1 MRIVEE
7 TIWDKVLELMREEL
21 TKHVL
26 NVVSAMA
33 YLNQEIE
40 SLFFILETANKHA
53 GYLLVRK
60 IGKKDQK
67 YSWNENTVN

>member
-1 MRIVEE
+1 
-7 TIWDKVLELMREEL
+7 MREEL
-21 TKHVL
+21 TKQVL

-60 IGKKDQK
+60 TGKKDQK
-67 YSWNENTVN
+67 YS

>member
-1 MRIVEE
+1 
-7 TIWDKVLELMREEL
+7 MREEL

-40 SLFFILETANKHA
+40 SLFFYTRDSKQACGLPA
-53 GYLLVRK
+53 
-60 IGKKDQK
+60 GKKDR
-67 YSWNENTVN
+67 